1 MPELLAA
8 DAGPLIALARIE
20 GLAWL
25 PALFEH
31 VLVVDSVVAECLAEP
46 EREEHVAIR
55 HALAEGWLQPVAYR
69 PVPSF
74 HEGLGA
80 GESETL
86 QCAIERRCRVL
97 LDDRLARRV
106 ALQLALPVVGTL
118 GVLIAAKRRG
128 LLGSV
133 RPSLTRLRASG
144 YFLSDAVLA
153 EALHLAGES
162 P

>member
-1 MPELLAA
+1 MSELLAA

-20 GLAWL
+20 GLVWL
-25 PALFEH
+25 PVLFER
-31 VLVVDSVVAECLAEP
+31 VLVADSVVAECLAEP
-46 EREEHVAIR
+46 EREEHGAIR
-55 HALAEGWLQPVAYR
+55 QAFAEGWLRRVTHR

-86 QCAIERRCRVL
+86 HCAIERGCRVL

-106 ALQLALPVVGTL
+106 ALQLGLPVVGTL

-128 LLGSV
+128 IVHRV
-133 RPSLTRLRASG
+133 RPNLQRLRASG
-144 YFLSDAVLA
+144 YFLSDVLLA
-153 EALHLAGES
+153 EALRLAGET

>member
-1 MPELLAA
+1 VPELLAA

-25 PALFEH
+25 PVLFERVFVANS
-31 VLVVDSVVAECLAEP
+31 VLAECLAEP
-46 EREEHVAIR
+46 EREEHAAIR
-55 HALAEGWLQPVAYR
+55 DALARGWLQPVTH
-69 PVPSF
+69 PSVPRF

-86 QCAIERRCRVL
+86 HCAMERGCRVL

-106 ALQLALPVVGTL
+106 ALQLGLPMVGTL

-128 LLGSV
+128 LLDSV
-133 RPSLTRLRASG
+133 RPSLTSLRASG
-144 YFLSDAVLA
+144 YFLSDVVLA
-153 EALHLAGES
+153 EALRLAGET

>member
-25 PALFEH
+25 PVLFERVFVAES
-31 VLVVDSVVAECLAEP
+31 VLSECLAEP
-46 EREEHVAIR
+46 VREEQPAIR
-55 HALAEGWLQPVAYR
+55 QALSQAWLHPVVHQTVA
-69 PVPSF
+69 SF
-74 HEGLGA
+74 HEGLGP

-86 QCAIERRCRVL
+86 QCAIERGCRVL

-106 ALQLALPVVGTL
+106 AHQLGLPVVGTL
-118 GVLIAAKRRG
+118 GVLITAKRRG
-128 LLGSV
+128 LLDRV
-133 RPSLTRLRASG
+133 RPSLERLHASG

-153 EALHLAGES
+153 EALHLAGEV

>member
-25 PALFEH
+25 PELFER
-31 VLVVDSVVAECLAEP
+31 VLVADSVVMECLAEP
-46 EREEHVAIR
+46 EREEHAAIR
-55 HALAEGWLQPVAYR
+55 HALAQGWLQRVAHR
-69 PVPSF
+69 PVPNF

-86 QCAIERRCRVL
+86 HCAIERGCRVL

-106 ALQLALPVVGTL
+106 ALQLGLPVVGTL

-128 LLGSV
+128 LLDNV
-133 RPSLTRLRASG
+133 RPSLQRLRASG
-144 YFLSDAVLA
+144 YFLSDAVFA
-153 EALHLAGES
+153 EALRLAGET